1 MVPFP
6 YDITYWALF
15 LFLSGTWA
23 TSGVLQ
29 IVMSQVKPPQNDHHN
44 YLLHF
49 HFLFGTNH
57 FSCFKHVSFSYI
69 IIGAFFNWIMRYKN
83 LYLVSDSVWQIFCN
97 IWWTSSSHL
106 LIVED
111 PRLLHTIYISSS
123 YSFLPLMLGTSIFIP
138 NFNVYSCGGTIMNKY
153 IKTSYGKYLA
163 TDQKPMGEFKIFCW
177 HDAIIMVVHF
187 TQL

>member
-1 MVPFP
+1 M
-6 YDITYWALF
+6 LS

-69 IIGAFFNWIMRYKN
+69 IIGAIFNWIMRYKN
-83 LYLVSDSVWQIFCN
+83 FIWSVTVSDKYFATFDELLVHITN
-97 IWWTSSSHL
+97 IWGSMFVAYNIYLFQLFISPPHVGNINIYPKFQCVL
-106 LIVED
+106 LWWNNNE
-111 PRLLHTIYISSS
+111 
-123 YSFLPLMLGTSIFIP
+123 
-138 NFNVYSCGGTIMNKY
+138 
-153 IKTSYGKYLA
+153 
-163 TDQKPMGEFKIFCW
+163 
-177 HDAIIMVVHF
+177 
-187 TQL
+187 